1 MDSPSL
7 WQSRPKSKCPHCEY
21 YPDHQAKKVC
31 EVCQSKMSAKKVQAF
46 LKDSEK
52 NWVVY
57 HLVRCG
63 DLPGRDTLENA
74 VRERLVREERCRRL
88 DCATS
93 RDSTY
98 VHCEKCREELIR
110 KGHASEWANMKDE
123 KPSLA
128 KDLDRYSETSFAVR
142 ITKTEAGILPEDWV
156 WEGSSEKYVH
166 PERETYQGNSSPE
179 DMV

>member
-1 MDSPSL
+1 
-7 WQSRPKSKCPHCEY
+7 
-21 YPDHQAKKVC
+21 
-31 EVCQSKMSAKKVQAF
+31 MSAKEVQAF
-46 LKDSEK
+46 LKDNEK

-63 DLPGRDTLENA
+63 HLPGRDTLEEE
-74 VRERLVREERCRRL
+74 VCKRLVREKRCRRL
-88 DCATS
+88 DCAMA

-98 VHCEKCREELIR
+98 VHCEKCREKLIG
-110 KGHASEWANMKDE
+110 KGYASELANMKDE

-128 KDLDRYSETSFAVR
+128 KHLNSYSETSLAVR
-142 ITKTEAGILPEDWV
+142 ITKTEVEILPEDWV

-166 PERETYQGNSSPE
+166 AERETYQGNSSPE